1 MIDKLNNAAIKEQT
15 KNKWVLLKRSAKVKK
30 ANTKVPAIKPAC
42 IIDVT
47 SAMLTGVENNL
58 AKSSFFTPSKAS
70 VIIMWPV
77 EETGKNSV
85 RPSTTAIII
94 ACKLFKTVK

>member
-1 MIDKLNNAAIKEQT
+1 MPARKNPVKNRNTQRVKTSFANQMINKLNSAAIREQT
-15 KNKWVLLKRSAKVKK
+15 KNKWVLLKRSATVKK

-58 AKSSFFTPSKAS
+58 AKSSRTALP
-70 VIIMWPV
+70 
-77 EETGKNSV
+77 KNQSEV
-85 RPSTTAIII
+85 PAN
-94 ACKLFKTVK
+94 